1 MKKHLNFLLGFVLSL
16 IMIFSLIPVTGPS
29 EVYAAKEMPYSHGYI
44 VFKYGTS
51 DYAFVID
58 KDGKYKAKPPKGVS
72 YNESTNTMTWNNVS
86 LPYWDVE
93 IQGMGDLT
101 IELKGNNKVRKIM
114 CWYGSG
120 SQKITLTFS
129 GNGKLT
135 MNSKYNGNQV
145 YGNIYVGGTNA
156 KLTIGKDVAMDIKG
170 TSDNPPLKILKREA
184 TGAGN
189 PGSYLSI
196 SGAHSK
202 GALKW
207 NGGIY
212 EQYEWNKTTFTK
224 TGGSSSSSGGS
235 GSSTTVSKPAQIK
248 NPKASSTVK
257 KATLTWT
264 KLTKNCTGYQ
274 AQLSYDKNFKS
285 VKTKKLTSKSK
296 NKATFSSL
304 KAGKTVYLRVRA
316 YNTKDKT
323 TKYGAWSK
331 TVSVKV
337 KSDSSGSSPYSATAT
352 KDSGSVSGLKVT
364 SPKKNKLSLS
374 WTKVTKNCEGY
385 IAQYSYEKNFSSW
398 TQARTYGKDNN
409 KAVFTYVN
417 SDKYVYCRV
426 CTYTYKDNQEVYGD
440 WSSTVK
446 VKVR

>member
-1 MKKHLNFLLGFVLSL
+1 MMLALVSG
-16 IMIFSLIPVTGPS
+16 IFPS

-51 DYAFVID
+51 DYAFVVD
-58 KDGKYKAKPPKGVS
+58 RDGKYKAKPPKGVS

-101 IELKGNNKVRKIM
+101 IELKGDNKVRKIM

-135 MNSKYNGNQV
+135 MNSKYQGNQV

-156 KLTIGKDVAMDIKG
+156 KLTIGRDVAMDIKG
-170 TSDNPPLKILKREA
+170 TADNPPFKILKREA
-184 TGAGN
+184 TGPGN
-189 PGSYLSI
+189 AGSYLSI
-196 SGAHSK
+196 SGSHSS

-224 TGGSSSSSGGS
+224 TGSGSSSPPSGS
-235 GSSTTVSKPAQIK
+235 GSSKTTVSEPAQVK
-248 NPKASSTVK
+248 NPKASLSGKNV
-257 KATLTWT
+257 TLSW
-264 KLTKNCTGYQ
+264 KGLSKNCTGYQ
-274 AQLSYDKNFKS
+274 AQLSYNKNFKNAK
-285 VKTKKLTSKSK
+285 VKKLSGKSK
-296 NKATFSSL
+296 NKATWNSL
-304 KAGKTVYLRVRA
+304 TAGKTVYLRVRG
-316 YNTKDKT
+316 YNTSNKT
-323 TKYGAWSK
+323 TKYGSFSK

-337 KSDSSGSSPYSATAT
+337 KSDSSGDSAYTSTST
-352 KDSGSVSGLKVT
+352 KDTGSVKGLKAA
-364 SPKKNKLSLS
+364 SPEKNKVTLT
-374 WTKVTKNCEGY
+374 WTKVSQNCNGY
-385 IAQYSYEKNFSSW
+385 LAQLSYSKDFSSVV
-398 TQARTYGKDNN
+398 QVINYDKNNN
-409 KAVFTYVN
+409 KALWTYIN
-417 SDKYVYCRV
+417 SNKYVYIRV
-426 CTYTYKDNQEVYGD
+426 RTITSNGTPENYGD

-446 VKVR
+446 IRVR